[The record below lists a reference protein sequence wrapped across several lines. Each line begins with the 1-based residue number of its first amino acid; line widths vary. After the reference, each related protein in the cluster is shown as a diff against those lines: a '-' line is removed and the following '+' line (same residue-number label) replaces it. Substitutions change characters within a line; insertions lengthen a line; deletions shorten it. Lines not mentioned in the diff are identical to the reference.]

1 MSRVLRAAALV
12 AVATVAGALSL
23 AGAAAAHV
31 AVEPSGTAEQGGDV
45 RIAFWVPNETD
56 NTDTTKVEVHLPTD
70 HPIASVAVQPVPG
83 WTIDAQKTT
92 LATPIKSDDGEVTQ
106 AVTVIIWTADAN
118 AGIKPGQFQEFPV
131 ALEGL
136 PDTATLVFKT
146 LQTYS
151 DGSVVRWI
159 DDPTP
164 NGQEPEHPA
173 PVLTL
178 AKAGSGDADEASG
191 STGDGTAASGKAAG
205 NDATAIALGVAGLV
219 AGLAGLALGLVAL
232 LRTRRG
238 AGSPPAA
245 A

>member
-1 MSRVLRAAALV
+1 MSRVLRAAAV
-12 AVATVAGALSL
+12 MAAATVAGAVTF

-31 AVEPSGTAEQGGDV
+31 AVEPSGTPERGGDV
-45 RIAFWVPNETD
+45 RIAFRVPNETD
-56 NTDTTKVEVHLPTD
+56 DTDTTKVEVHLPAD
-70 HPIASVAVQPVPG
+70 HPIASVAVEPVPG
-83 WTIDAQKTT
+83 WAVDAQKTT

-106 AVTVIIWTADAN
+106 AVTVITWTADQN

-136 PDTATLVFKT
+136 PDTATLAFKT

-151 DGSVVRWI
+151 DGTVVRWI
-159 DDPTP
+159 DDPNP

-178 AKAGSGDADEASG
+178 AKAGSGDVGEASAG
-191 STGDGTAASGKAAG
+191 GGDGASASGGTAG
-205 NDATAIALGVAGLV
+205 HDTTAIGLGVAGLV

-238 AGSPPAA
+238 AGAPPAA
-245 A
+245 